1 MDIMEGVN
9 SVECYFSSYDEFKNE
24 YQNYR
29 FDECSSCEGICELV
43 ESDVTCII
51 EGKILKFLPILIL
64 RCKKCGKEFL
74 PEYTKQMIDSAYK
87 IAVKEKQSMGEFHP
101 TGYKRKF
108 DYCTQQDYE
117 YDYRDYYNIPG
128 LCYDEEHHVEG
139 FLTPVYFEKEA
150 LVFFLAMPE
159 YDVEIFSE
167 SYGYIAKK
175 DFSGLYQYD
184 WNIPFG
190 FNTNGKLI
198 MWLGDIDEMDDKTKG
213 ILKPFNVP
221 SDHLMTDSDFYR
233 AQMKCIFSEPII
245 EKRILINK
253 EAFISNIKKKY
264 SVDLSHLTDECQ
276 EHEKKIKR
284 PVVFTETTVAE
295 VINAYDKILIEG
307 FNVNELRKLYEVL
320 YDPSERNAK
329 YTSWQSIKLLEA
341 ILGKLS
347 LSVENMDIASVM
359 SPLYILHDYRILL
372 DHLLS
377 VDKIYDTKQ
386 HIITTLDVQRF
397 SDQEAIYIEEIK
409 RLNTLFNYFGILSK

>member
-1 MDIMEGVN
+1 M
-9 SVECYFSSYDEFKNE
+9 ECYFSSYDEFKNE
-24 YQNYR
+24 YENYR
-29 FDECSSCEGICELV
+29 FDDCSDCEGICELV

-51 EGKILKFLPILIL
+51 EGKILKFSPILIL

-74 PEYTKQMIDSAYK
+74 PEHTKQMIDGAYRTV
-87 IAVKEKQSMGEFHP
+87 VKEKQSMGEFHP
-101 TGYKRKF
+101 TGYKKKF
-108 DYCTQQDYE
+108 DYCIQQDHE
-117 YDYRDYYNIPG
+117 YDHRDYYNIPG
-128 LCYDEEHHVEG
+128 LCYDEEHSVEG

-159 YDVEIFSE
+159 YEVEIFSE

-175 DFSGLYQYD
+175 DSSGLYQYD

-221 SDHLMTDSDFYR
+221 SDHLMTDSEFYR

-253 EAFISNIKKKY
+253 EAFISNIEKKY

-276 EHEKKIKR
+276 EHEKKVKR
-284 PVVFTETTVAE
+284 PVIFTETAVAE
-295 VINAYDKILIEG
+295 VINAYDKILVEG

-320 YDPSERNAK
+320 YDPFERNAK

-347 LSVENMDIASVM
+347 LSVKNMDIASVM

-377 VDKIYDTKQ
+377 ADKIHDTKQ
-386 HIITTLDVQRF
+386 HIITTLGVQSF
-397 SDQEAIYIEEIK
+397 SDQEAIYNEEIK
-409 RLNTLFNYFGILSK
+409 RLNILFNYFGILSK